1 MVKANTPGVVATI
14 KRQFGEI
21 KQACFHPVF
30 GRDPAIHRKPSKC
43 PVQRCKKADVMIP
56 SEDPHRPAVM
66 RNSTA
71 VANALDGPKFPRV
84 DRLVDKS
91 HEGGVQGAVEIP
103 AAGSAQI

>member
-1 MVKANTPGVVATI
+1 MVKANTPGVVSII

-30 GRDPAIHRKPSKC
+30 GRDPAICRKSSEC
-43 PVQRCKKADVMIP
+43 PVQRCKEADVMIP
-56 SEDPHRPAVM
+56 SEDPHRSAVM
-66 RNSTA
+66 CKSTA

-91 HEGGVQGAVEIP
+91 HEGGVQGAVETP
-103 AAGSAQI
+103 AAGSAQK